1 MTAPL
6 TSAMLG
12 FYRDTLGWLPERP
25 YMLLNRQVSR
35 AWDWGGDWDQPE
47 AVGALRRVLALDP
60 AFRLLVA
67 HGYTDLVTPYFAS
80 ALILRQLP
88 AGLDPDARVR
98 QATYPGGHMF
108 YLRDGSRRAFRDD
121 ARALYVEQSG

>member
-12 FYRDTLGWLPERP
+12 FYRDTLGWLPDRP

-60 AFRLLVA
+60 AFRCWWRTA
-67 HGYTDLVTPYFAS
+67 TPTS
-80 ALILRQLP
+80 
-88 AGLDPDARVR
+88 
-98 QATYPGGHMF
+98 
-108 YLRDGSRRAFRDD
+108 SRRISP
-121 ARALYVEQSG
+121 AR

>member
-1 MTAPL
+1 M
-6 TSAMLG
+6 
-12 FYRDTLGWLPERP
+12 
-25 YMLLNRQVSR
+25 
-35 AWDWGGDWDQPE
+35 
-47 AVGALRRVLALDP
+47 
-60 AFRLLVA
+60 A

-98 QATYPGGHMF
+98 QANYPGGHMF

-121 ARALYVEQSG
+121 ARSLYVEQSG